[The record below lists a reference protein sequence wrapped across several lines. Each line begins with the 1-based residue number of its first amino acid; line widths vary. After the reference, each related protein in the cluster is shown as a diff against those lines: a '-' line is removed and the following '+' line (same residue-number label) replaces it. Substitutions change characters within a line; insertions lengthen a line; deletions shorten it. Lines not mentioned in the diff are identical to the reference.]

1 MYILQEEVDKVQ
13 FFQVALR
20 RNGIK
25 LGGVSPTTA
34 IIVFILKIF
43 PPECWEIQNYL
54 VNSVFRSTQLYM
66 VPNLHNGIHPTQIYL
81 SCCSHQQGGAGG
93 EYETQGK
100 PRLQWPWNGGIQ
112 YPVWKKQGHKQDQ
125 NLGPQEV

>member
-43 PPECWEIQNYL
+43 PPEC
-54 VNSVFRSTQLYM
+54 
-66 VPNLHNGIHPTQIYL
+66 
-81 SCCSHQQGGAGG
+81 
-93 EYETQGK
+93 
-100 PRLQWPWNGGIQ
+100 
-112 YPVWKKQGHKQDQ
+112 
-125 NLGPQEV
+125 